1 MNSNLY
7 ITVYL
12 LVLNAQPNKLQH
24 DANFVE
30 VLFTLNISPIVL
42 MNEKALHIEISFYS
56 SLYFPKLGITLKQ
69 LMLWTAS
76 CPHTQDVW
84 GITRSSM

>member
-1 MNSNLY
+1 
-7 ITVYL
+7 
-12 LVLNAQPNKLQH
+12 
-24 DANFVE
+24 
-30 VLFTLNISPIVL
+30 